1 MAAFQRTK
9 DILLYE
15 YIDTGYARTFI
26 RSLNALSLCTV
37 YRALVV
43 FYTASYAGRVDHRP
57 IDTGRFGAAENAS
70 TNLQRWKT

>member
-1 MAAFQRTK
+1 MRA
-9 DILLYE
+9 LLYV
-15 YIDTGYARTFI
+15 
-26 RSLNALSLCTV
+26 NALSLCTV